1 MEEYATIR
9 KASAQRSFL
18 LVDSETSA
26 RRIGLL
32 VEGEKDIS
40 DN

>member
-1 MEEYATIR
+1 MNQ

-18 LVDSETSA
+18 LVDSETLA
-26 RRIGLL
+26 RRIELL
-32 VEGEKDIS
+32 VEGKKDIS